1 MHTDWSF
8 TLWWQN
14 VRFEGY
20 WREALARRETQER
33 HTGMESKGESRRISF
48 HVWLACTYCFPA
60 GRFAWA
66 LGRQGVFCF
75 SSFFLFLLL
84 HITHTH
90 GSHTPGAQTLPKAGG
105 IRECICIFLK
115 KKYLDIWQRH
125 EGNVAAASLAL
136 RNVHSPTRSA
146 GENETFLRMRT
157 DMASGRGGG
166 RQTTQRTAAPQRQG
180 ATPTRRA
187 TPAYCGLLG

>member
-1 MHTDWSF
+1 MLWGKNMFKKINRLGFHGWIGNVIRFKKSRILPFCMHTDWSF

-105 IRECICIFLK
+105 IRECICIF
-115 KKYLDIWQRH
+115 
-125 EGNVAAASLAL
+125 
-136 RNVHSPTRSA
+136 
-146 GENETFLRMRT
+146 
-157 DMASGRGGG
+157 
-166 RQTTQRTAAPQRQG
+166 
-180 ATPTRRA
+180 
-187 TPAYCGLLG
+187 